1 MKKDLDALMQAHD
14 IDTLFVVGAGDHN
27 PPMVYL
33 TGGAHLTEAEL
44 IKKRG
49 AHPVLFHN
57 PMEREEAAKTGLVT
71 KNVSAYRPKELL
83 DQMNG
88 DRLKATVTRYRQMLT
103 DLDAVSG
110 RMAVYGQIDA
120 GRGYAIFSELQKAL
134 PGLTIIGEVNAPLF
148 QSAMET
154 KDESEVQRIRRMGK
168 ITTSVVGEVAEFLTS
183 QRAKEGV
190 LVKTDGSPLTVGEV
204 KNRINMWL
212 SERGAEN
219 PEGTIFATGH
229 DAAIPHSSGDSAAL
243 LRLGE
248 PIVFDIFPCEA
259 GGGYFYD
266 FTRTWC
272 LGYAP
277 DRVQALYED
286 VLSVYRRVLSD
297 LRAGAA
303 CKDYQALACELFEA
317 KGHPTLQS
325 DPVTEEGYPH
335 SLGHGLGLHVHE
347 KPFFGMFA
355 TGADRLV
362 PGIVFTIEPGLY
374 YPAQNTGV
382 RLEDSLW
389 ATPEGNFE
397 ILAEYPLDLVLPLK

>member
-1 MKKDLDALMQAHD
+1 
-14 IDTLFVVGAGDHN
+14 
-27 PPMVYL
+27 
-33 TGGAHLTEAEL
+33 
-44 IKKRG
+44 
-49 AHPVLFHN
+49 
-57 PMEREEAAKTGLVT
+57 
-71 KNVSAYRPKELL
+71 
-83 DQMNG
+83 
-88 DRLKATVTRYRQMLT
+88 MLT
-103 DLDAVSG
+103 DLDAASG
-110 RMAVYGQIDA
+110 RLAVYGQIDA

-134 PGLTIIGEVNAPLF
+134 PGLTVVGEVNDPLF

-168 ITTSVVGEVAEFLTS
+168 ITTSVVGEVAAFLTS
-183 QRAKEGV
+183 QSTKEGI
-190 LVKTDGSPLTVGEV
+190 LVNKEGNPITVGEV

-229 DAAIPHSSGDSAAL
+229 DAAIPHSSGDPAAV
-243 LRLGE
+243 LRLGQ

-297 LRAGAA
+297 LQPGAA

-317 KGHPTLQS
+317 RGHPTLQIN
-325 DPVTEEGYPH
+325 PVTEEGYNH

-347 KPFFGMFA
+347 KPFFGMYA
-355 TGADRLV
+355 TDADRLA

-374 YPAQNTGV
+374 YPEQDAGV

-389 ATPEGNFE
+389 ATPEGKFE
-397 ILAEYPLDLVLPLK
+397 VLAEYPLDLVLPMK